1 MDGFRIWLVNGNTN
15 ARKSM
20 DQDMLIA
27 LVHETQS
34 KTIGISAFGIF
45 TIDYPLIFNV
55 IPNLISV

>member
-1 MDGFRIWLVNGNTN
+1 
-15 ARKSM
+15 M